1 MYRLLQ
7 GMGRRGILIYLCEL
21 LYVDE
26 SQLKFNFVFRRNL
39 FAIKGVN
46 IYSSTAQSFWGG
58 GEFLFICVKCYTLT
72 KVN

>member
-46 IYSSTAQSFWGG
+46 IYSSTAQSF
-58 GEFLFICVKCYTLT
+58 
-72 KVN
+72 

>member
-1 MYRLLQ
+1 MYRLPQ
-7 GMGRRGILIYLCEL
+7 GMGRRGMGRRGMGRRGILIYLCEL

-46 IYSSTAQSFWGG
+46 IYSSTAQSF
-58 GEFLFICVKCYTLT
+58 
-72 KVN
+72 

>member
-1 MYRLLQ
+1 MYQLLQ
-7 GMGRRGILIYLCEL
+7 GMGRRGMGRRGMGRRGMGRRGILIYLREL

-46 IYSSTAQSFWGG
+46 IYSSTAQSF
-58 GEFLFICVKCYTLT
+58 
-72 KVN
+72 